1 MKCKLSEIAAVKG
14 GKRLPKGVNLIST
27 PNAHPYIRVR
37 DLNGQR
43 TLELNDEYEFVD
55 EETQKKIARCIVKKG
70 DIVLSI
76 VGTIGLVSIVGESLD
91 NANLTENCVK
101 IIVSEAMDSKFLYYY
116 LKSSVG
122 QTEIMQ
128 RTVGAVQAK
137 LPIKNIQDIDV
148 WFPPKETQTQIASVL
163 SYIDDKIEHNNK
175 INANLQQQAQAIFKS
190 WFVDFEPFQDGE
202 FVESELGPI
211 PKGWKVISLENV
223 CSVIT
228 KGTTP
233 TTLKRRFTDC
243 GINYIKAES
252 ISNAH
257 FIDKNK
263 IAYIDQE
270 THELLSRSKIQEN
283 DILFTIAGTLGRFCM
298 VDKENVPANTNQAV
312 AIIRADISK
321 IHPCVLYSY
330 FLGDWHTEY
339 CHTRVQQAVQANLSL
354 GTLKNMQIPY
364 PDEVTMEKYRSIVE
378 PLIAEVQR
386 TNRENVALENLR
398 NALIPKLMNGEID
411 VEGVAD

>member
-1 MKCKLSEIAAVKG
+1 MKCKLSEIASVKG

-55 EETQKKIARCIVKKG
+55 EETQKKIARYIVKKG

-137 LPIKNIQDIDV
+137 LPIKNIQDINV

-163 SYIDDKIEHNNK
+163 SCIDDKIEHNNK
-175 INANLQQQAQAIFKS
+175 INANLQQQAFCLFDQLLTKASGESVLISDIADLNPKRALTKNQTAKCIDMAQLSTTGAFPDGWVDKPFKGGMRFANGDTLLARITPCLENGKTAFIDFLNEGEVAFGS
-190 WFVDFEPFQDGE
+190 TEYIVLSPKEGIPPEFLYCLARYPAFVD
-202 FVESELGPI
+202 
-211 PKGWKVISLENV
+211 
-223 CSVIT
+223 
-228 KGTTP
+228 
-233 TTLKRRFTDC
+233 
-243 GINYIKAES
+243 Y
-252 ISNAH
+252 
-257 FIDKNK
+257 
-263 IAYIDQE
+263 
-270 THELLSRSKIQEN
+270 
-283 DILFTIAGTLGRFCM
+283 
-298 VDKENVPANTNQAV
+298 AV
-312 AIIRADISK
+312 
-321 IHPCVLYSY
+321 
-330 FLGDWHTEY
+330 
-339 CHTRVQQAVQANLSL
+339 
-354 GTLKNMQIPY
+354 KNMNGSSGRQRVSAETIGQYSLPRLS
-364 PDEVTMEKYRSIVE
+364 DEQYQTFGELASPMFRKMKNNWMENMR
-378 PLIAEVQR
+378 LAEVR
-386 TNRENVALENLR
+386 DALL
-398 NALIPKLMNGEID
+398 PKLMSGELNLSDI
-411 VEGVAD
+411 

>member
-1 MKCKLSEIAAVKG
+1 MKCKLSEIASVKG

-55 EETQKKIARCIVKKG
+55 EETQKKIARYIVKKG

-137 LPIKNIQDIDV
+137 LPIKNIQDINV

-163 SYIDDKIEHNNK
+163 SCIDDKIEHNNK

-211 PKGWKVISLENV
+211 PKGWRVGSVADIVNLHDSKRIPLSGAQRQRMEKKIYPYYGAASLMDYVE
-223 CSVIT
+223 
-228 KGTTP
+228 
-233 TTLKRRFTDC
+233 
-243 GINYIKAES
+243 NYIFDGIYLLLGEDGTVMDDKGYPILQYVWGKFWVNNHAHVLTGKCGYSVES
-252 ISNAH
+252 L
-257 FIDKNK
+257 
-263 IAYIDQE
+263 Y
-270 THELLSRSKIQEN
+270 LLF
-283 DILFTIAGTLGRFCM
+283 L
-298 VDKENVPANTNQAV
+298 NTPV
-312 AIIRADISK
+312 KSI
-321 IHPCVLYSY
+321 VT
-330 FLGDWHTEY
+330 G
-339 CHTRVQQAVQANLSL
+339 AVQAKISQSNL
-354 GTLKNMQIPY
+354 KAIQIIVPPQEVLDRFNELIQPY
-364 PDEVTMEKYRSIVE
+364 FSMIRQKGE
-378 PLIAEVQR
+378 
-386 TNRENVALENLR
+386 ENKRLENLR
-398 NALIPKLMNGEID
+398 DTLLPKLMNGEID
-411 VEGVAD
+411 IIKD